1 MLNDFLSAAFQS
13 GEPGIYLEA
22 ASKSD
27 CEDWIAALQE
37 ANSEGL
43 QRRIAYLQQ
52 LIMEIKDN
60 ASPDEVH
67 QILPLPEIQSPLI
80 GKISTTLQD

>member
-60 ASPDEVH
+60 ASPDEVQ